1 MFSVSLPAQRQRGRS
16 RKNEPFSAGLALILC
31 FVLSLAAILV
41 RTPAAL
47 GWLSL
52 ANALLLVGRR
62 PDRRTWL
69 RGLRLCLWQG
79 GVVTGLYLLRYGPT
93 EGLLPG
99 LQVSWQL
106 MLVFLPG
113 LILLSGTS
121 GSRIANILEKVLPPR
136 SAFVLTASLKFLPLL
151 LTEISSIYEAQR
163 LRGARLRP
171 RELLWPGN
179 WFDLLHCLVAPAV
192 IRALEIADNIACA
205 AHTREFGRFPRRT
218 CWPGDIEENP

>member
-1 MFSVSLPAQRQRGRS
+1 LFSVSCQSAVRGGKPRE
-16 RKNEPFSAGLALILC
+16 NEPFSAGLALVLC

-47 GWLSL
+47 SWLSL

-79 GVVTGLYLLRYGPT
+79 GVVTGLYLLRYGPS
-93 EGLLPG
+93 EGLFPG

-106 MLVFLPG
+106 LLVFLPG

-121 GSRIANILEKVLPPR
+121 TSQITNILEKFLPPR

-163 LRGARLRP
+163 LRGAKIRP

-179 WFDLLHCLVAPAV
+179 WFDLLHCLIAPAV

-205 AHTREFGRFPRRT
+205 ARTREFGRFPRRT
-218 CWPGDIEENP
+218 CWPGDHEENP